1 MAAIQGEAPWSRR
14 KLCLFHMDENVR
26 KHGKGLG
33 EGVLAGVI
41 RMFHKTAFAPTR
53 RSVGNRDAKVTY
65 CCLVRDTTQGAMEL
79 P

>member
-1 MAAIQGEAPWSRR
+1 MAAIQREAPWSRH

-41 RMFHKTAFAPTR
+41 QMFHKAAFAPTEEVSGEPR
-53 RSVGNRDAKVTY
+53 CEIESDLLF
-65 CCLVRDTTQGAMEL
+65 LVRETTQGL
-79 P
+79 